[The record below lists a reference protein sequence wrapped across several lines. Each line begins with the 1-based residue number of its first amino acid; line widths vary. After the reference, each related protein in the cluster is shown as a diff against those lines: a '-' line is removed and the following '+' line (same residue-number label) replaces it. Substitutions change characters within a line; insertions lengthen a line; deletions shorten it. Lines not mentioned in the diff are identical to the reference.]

1 MNAHSPTATDTLR
14 QAAAQYEGNLV
25 FATSFGAEDQVLTHM
40 ISHLGLNIPLATLDT
55 GRLFPET
62 YELWA
67 RTEEIYG
74 IRIIPYFPA
83 AEEVES
89 MILDKGVNL
98 FRNSVENRHKCCN
111 IRKLRPLER
120 LLAGKKAWICGL
132 RSTKSITQKDFI
144 SQKTM
149 RRTAS
154 SKSARWPTGQKRMSG
169 TISALT
175 AFPTILFMMQDSPV
189 SGAPAAQEPSRGQKT
204 YATDDG
210 GGKKKNTGN
219 AAYTAGQ
226 DINNQKKNIQNEQH
240 LQTQPA

>member
-1 MNAHSPTATDTLR
+1 
-14 QAAAQYEGNLV
+14 
-25 FATSFGAEDQVLTHM
+25 M

-62 YELWA
+62 YELWT

-98 FRNSVENRHKCCN
+98 FRNSVEYRHECCN

-132 RSTKSITQKDFI
+132 RSTQSITRKGLHITENDEANGIIKI
-144 SQKTM
+144 SPLANWSEEDVWNYIRAYGVPYNPLHDAGFPSIGCACCTRAVK
-149 RRTAS
+149 RTEDVRDG
-154 SKSARWPTGQKRMSG
+154 RWWWEEKEHKECGLHRKPR
-169 TISALT
+169 
-175 AFPTILFMMQDSPV
+175 
-189 SGAPAAQEPSRGQKT
+189 
-204 YATDDG
+204 
-210 GGKKKNTGN
+210 
-219 AAYTAGQ
+219 
-226 DINNQKKNIQNEQH
+226 H
-240 LQTQPA
+240 

>member
-62 YELWA
+62 YELWT

-98 FRNSVENRHKCCN
+98 FRNSVEYRHECCN

-120 LLAGKKAWICGL
+120 LLAGKKA
-132 RSTKSITQKDFI
+132 
-144 SQKTM
+144 
-149 RRTAS
+149 
-154 SKSARWPTGQKRMSG
+154 
-169 TISALT
+169 
-175 AFPTILFMMQDSPV
+175 
-189 SGAPAAQEPSRGQKT
+189 
-204 YATDDG
+204 
-210 GGKKKNTGN
+210 
-219 AAYTAGQ
+219 
-226 DINNQKKNIQNEQH
+226 
-240 LQTQPA
+240 

>member
-62 YELWA
+62 YELWT

-98 FRNSVENRHKCCN
+98 FRNSVEYRHECCN

-132 RSTKSITQKDFI
+132 RSTQSITRKGLHITENDEANGIIKI
-144 SQKTM
+144 SPLANWSEEDVWNYI
-149 RRTAS
+149 RAY
-154 SKSARWPTGQKRMSG
+154 GV
-169 TISALT
+169 
-175 AFPTILFMMQDSPV
+175 PTIPFTMQDSPV
-189 SGAPAAQEPSRGQKT
+189 SGAPAAQELSRGQKM

-210 GGKKKNTGN
+210 GGKRKNTRS
-219 AAYTAGQ
+219 AVYTANQ
-226 DINNQKKNIQNEQH
+226 DIDNQKYTK
-240 LQTQPA
+240 

>member
-74 IRIIPYFPA
+74 IRIIPYFPV
-83 AEEVES
+83 AEEVEN

-98 FRNSVENRHKCCN
+98 FRNSMEYRHECCN

-120 LLAGKKAWICGL
+120 LLAGKKRGSAAYAPLSPSPG
-132 RSTKSITQKDFI
+132 KGFI

-154 SKSARWPTGQKRMSG
+154 SKSTHWPTGQKKMSG
-169 TISALT
+169 TISAPT
-175 AFPTILFMMQDSPV
+175 AFPIILFTMQDSPV
-189 SGAPAAQEPSRGQKT
+189 SGAPAAQDLSRGRKM

-210 GGKKKNTGN
+210 GGKKRTQGVRFTSQTKTLI
-219 AAYTAGQ
+219 T
-226 DINNQKKNIQNEQH
+226 KNI
-240 LQTQPA
+240 